1 VSKPHWHDIAAWYDE
16 IVRTGRTPHALAVR
30 TTLEL
35 AGDVAGRRVLDVA
48 CGQGIATR
56 ALAGAGAA
64 SVVGLDITAELLDAA
79 RSTEVAEP
87 LGITYVRDDAQRMD
101 EIGDESVNV
110 VTCQLALMDI
120 PELDATLNAVARVL
134 VPGGVFAAVISHP
147 CFLAPFA
154 ATGSTAEGEPARVVG
169 RYLTEGFWRSPNPDG
184 VRRVGHWSRT
194 LSTYLNA
201 FVTAGFV
208 LERFTEPRA
217 TGAYAEDQ
225 PVYREVPVLLGIRA
239 RRGATSAAA

>member
-1 VSKPHWHDIAAWYDE
+1 VSEPHWHDIAAWYDE
-16 IVRTGRTPHALAVR
+16 VVRTGHTPHALAVR
-30 TTLEL
+30 TTLEM
-35 AGDVAGRRVLDVA
+35 AGDVTGRRVLDVA

-56 ALAGAGAA
+56 ALARAGAA
-64 SVVGLDITAELLDAA
+64 SVVGLDITSELLDAA
-79 RSTEVAEP
+79 LSTENGEP
-87 LGITYVRDDAQRMD
+87 LGITYVHGDAQRMD
-101 EIGDESVNV
+101 EIDDESVDV

-120 PELDATLNAVARVL
+120 PDLDATLRAAARVL
-134 VPGGVFAAVISHP
+134 VPGGVLAAVISHP

-201 FVTAGFV
+201 FVAAGFA
-208 LERFTEPRA
+208 LERFAEPRA

-239 RRGATSAAA
+239 RRRVGSGAA